1 MTNLEET
8 YKSLISV
15 EKLEGLTAEDALEHI
30 GLLTDVSFDLRLT
43 EGLKC
48 AIQLS
53 EELQKR
59 QLNAGQL
66 ATLNYFVANAWA
78 NLRKLKRLDK
88 DKSWEW
94 EQKETEKEIIHL
106 RLALDEEGLRQLPDE
121 RICQILTNLSNHM
134 DYVGRFVEAVEY
146 RDRALAKLPS
156 HSMARGNRGRGLAD
170 YARSLYDQGHVTL
183 FLKHAYSDIKIALLS
198 ELHEGARN
206 YFDMYRMKIESVMFP
221 EHLNEVFDMCSFSL
235 GSSGQEI
242 QYRQWC
248 LNNKLFL
255 NPLNDLGPF
264 PIAAQDI
271 LTTPSIVM
279 DIDKGPYYFGY
290 FNQIKQEFV
299 SARYL
304 YYEGINAKNL
314 HFSDK
319 QVLLYNTLDYPSYS
333 LAIEKVKIAFRMSYS
348 LLDKIAYFLNHY
360 LNLSIPEK
368 NVTFRTF
375 WYESL
380 NKKRGLR
387 QNFQQRKNWPL
398 RGLFWLSKDLY
409 EDGTDFKESIE
420 PDAQELSEIRNHLEH
435 KYLKL
440 HNDFWVGQSASQTLA
455 DTLAF
460 SMYSREFVAKTLKLL
475 KMIRAALIY
484 LSLAIHNEERLRE
497 KDRGTDAF
505 VPEMPL
511 DVWEDEWKV

>member
-1 MTNLEET
+1 MENLEAT

-15 EKLEGLTAEDALEHI
+15 ENLDGLTAEEALEHI

-66 ATLNYFVANAWA
+66 ATLHYFVANAWA
-78 NLRKLKRLDK
+78 YLRKLERSDK

-156 HSMARGNRGRGLAD
+156 HSMARGNRGRGLVD
-170 YARSLYDQGHVTL
+170 YARSLYDQGHVAL
-183 FLKHAYSDIKIALLS
+183 FLKHAYSDIKIALFS
-198 ELHEGARN
+198 ALHEGARN
-206 YFDMYRMKIESVMFP
+206 YFDMYRMNIESVMSP
-221 EHLNEVFDMCSFSL
+221 EHLNEVFDMCAFPL
-235 GSSGQEI
+235 GSSEQEI

-248 LNNKLFL
+248 LNNTLFL

-271 LTTPSIVM
+271 LTPSIVM

-319 QVLLYNTLDYPSYS
+319 QVLLYKTRLT
-333 LAIEKVKIAFRMSYS
+333 
-348 LLDKIAYFLNHY
+348 
-360 LNLSIPEK
+360 IP
-368 NVTFRTF
+368 RI
-375 WYESL
+375 L
-380 NKKRGLR
+380 
-387 QNFQQRKNWPL
+387 WP
-398 RGLFWLSKDLY
+398 
-409 EDGTDFKESIE
+409 
-420 PDAQELSEIRNHLEH
+420 
-435 KYLKL
+435 
-440 HNDFWVGQSASQTLA
+440 
-455 DTLAF
+455 
-460 SMYSREFVAKTLKLL
+460 
-475 KMIRAALIY
+475 
-484 LSLAIHNEERLRE
+484 
-497 KDRGTDAF
+497 
-505 VPEMPL
+505 
-511 DVWEDEWKV
+511 